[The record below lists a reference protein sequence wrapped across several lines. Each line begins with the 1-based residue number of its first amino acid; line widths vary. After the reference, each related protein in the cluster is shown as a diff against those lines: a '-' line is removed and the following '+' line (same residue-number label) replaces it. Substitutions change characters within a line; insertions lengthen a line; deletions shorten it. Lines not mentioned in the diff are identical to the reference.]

1 MNLVGSDLKRNVMCV
16 EIHLVASPESVT
28 RAVSAAS
35 VDALLGDP
43 ILIELAYRAD
53 IDDRVEIPITLN
65 LRDGSSVS
73 GIVSSDDS
81 MMQCC
86 DQPLA
91 DFFAEDRVPGAR
103 ADVVE
108 DFEKMRP
115 TLGGRGLHA
124 WWESLKEGFR
134 AAQRSAQGDRPSYD
148 WSDVDEADVL
158 TLASLSKR
166 SAITLRNARVEG
178 SGTTRSVSVLRV
190 TIAHVSTWWVTPA
203 AGAEAPEALMG
214 QGIRR
219 P

>member
-1 MNLVGSDLKRNVMCV
+1 MCV
-16 EIHLVASPESVT
+16 EIEHVASPESVT

-35 VDALLGDP
+35 ADALLGDP

-53 IDDRVEIPITLN
+53 VDDGVEIPVTLN
-65 LRDGSSVS
+65 LRDGSSIS
-73 GIVSSDDS
+73 GIVSSDDA

-91 DFFAEDRVPGAR
+91 ELFARDLVPEAP
-103 ADVVE
+103 AEAVE
-108 DFEKMRP
+108 NFEKMRS
-115 TLGGRGLHA
+115 TLGGRGLHP

-134 AAQRSAQGDRPSYD
+134 AAQKRAQGDRPGYD

-166 SAITLRNARVEG
+166 SAITLRNARVED

-190 TIAHVSTWWVTPA
+190 TIAHVSSWWVTPA
-203 AGAEAPEALMG
+203 AGAGASEGSIG
-214 QGIRR
+214 QGLRR
-219 P
+219 S